1 MPLRGTR
8 LRRERC
14 GGEDGVELHLNLR
27 DALKL
32 HLKFLDRTIQL
43 IPQIQ
48 EFLHLRR

>member
-1 MPLRGTR
+1 MC
-8 LRRERC
+8 C
-14 GGEDGVELHLNLR
+14 GGEDRVELHLNLR

-32 HLKFLDRTIQL
+32 HLQFLHGTIQL